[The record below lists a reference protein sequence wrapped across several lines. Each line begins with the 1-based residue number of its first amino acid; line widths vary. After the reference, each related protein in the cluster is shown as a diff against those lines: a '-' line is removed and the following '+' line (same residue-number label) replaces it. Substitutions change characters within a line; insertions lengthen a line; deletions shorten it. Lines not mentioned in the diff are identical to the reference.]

1 MMVCVAEYA
10 GFYEL
15 SPDLL
20 EVAVAH
26 IQLIIVTKWVL
37 PRMKEIWSMASFI
50 FYWHLFISVCY
61 GTYNG

>member
-1 MMVCVAEYA
+1 MMMVCVAEYA

-26 IQLIIVTKWVL
+26 IQLIIVTK
-37 PRMKEIWSMASFI
+37 
-50 FYWHLFISVCY
+50 
-61 GTYNG
+61 